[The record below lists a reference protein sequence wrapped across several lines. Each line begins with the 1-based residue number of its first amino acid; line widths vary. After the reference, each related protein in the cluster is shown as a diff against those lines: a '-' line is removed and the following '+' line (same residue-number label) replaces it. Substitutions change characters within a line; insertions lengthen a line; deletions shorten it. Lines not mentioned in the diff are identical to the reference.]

1 MPRLFFLNEE
11 GSSEQSETL
20 HLKKNTTLC
29 KWSYIYLLPNVR
41 DKLSPLEVQM
51 TYAISTSNSGSGHQQ
66 GSNSSPSHLFQAS
79 ANNNNDDE
87 DLQPIIDPR
96 QNSRALNDAASILKD
111 CGLDNVCIP
120 DLKIAHH
127 MSLISPSGVISQVYL
142 VIDSAEGTYLYGPE
156 NPGFFR
162 VISGKFGNLHLR
174 IMGWTWVFHLQ
185 CFSLEVYT
193 F

>member
-1 MPRLFFLNEE
+1 
-11 GSSEQSETL
+11 
-20 HLKKNTTLC
+20 
-29 KWSYIYLLPNVR
+29 
-41 DKLSPLEVQM
+41 M

-142 VIDSAEGTYLYGPE
+142 VKDSAGGDLFIYVPE
-156 NPGFFR
+156 NPDFFSIYFWEVWEPSFENNGLDVR
-162 VISGKFGNLHLR
+162 FPSSFFPSRFINSDD
-174 IMGWTWVFHLQ
+174 
-185 CFSLEVYT
+185 FSKWRT
-193 F
+193 

>member
-1 MPRLFFLNEE
+1 
-11 GSSEQSETL
+11 
-20 HLKKNTTLC
+20 
-29 KWSYIYLLPNVR
+29 
-41 DKLSPLEVQM
+41 M

-142 VIDSAEGTYLYGPE
+142 VIDSAAGTYMCTRK
-156 NPGFFR
+156 PGFFFELFL
-162 VISGKFGNLHLR
+162 G
-174 IMGWTWVFHLQ
+174 
-185 CFSLEVYT
+185 SLGT
-193 F
+193 FI

>member
-127 MSLISPSGVISQVYL
+127 MSLISPSGVISQVYFSEKF
-142 VIDSAEGTYLYGPE
+142 DG
-156 NPGFFR
+156 NPKTR
-162 VISGKFGNLHLR
+162 VLFSNNFWENLHIL
-174 IMGWTWVFHLQ
+174 
-185 CFSLEVYT
+185 
-193 F
+193 

>member
-51 TYAISTSNSGSGHQQ
+51 TYAISTTSNSGSGHQNQ
-66 GSNSSPSHLFQAS
+66 GSNASPSHLFQAS
-79 ANNNNDDE
+79 STANSNNNNNDFDE

-127 MSLISPSGVISQVYL
+127 MSLISPSGVISQVYFSEKF
-142 VIDSAEGTYLYGPE
+142 DG
-156 NPGFFR
+156 NPKTR
-162 VISGKFGNLHLR
+162 VLFSNNFWKNLHIL
-174 IMGWTWVFHLQ
+174 
-185 CFSLEVYT
+185 
-193 F
+193 

>member
-1 MPRLFFLNEE
+1 MTPE
-11 GSSEQSETL
+11 GSNEQSETL

-51 TYAISTSNSGSGHQQ
+51 TYGISDSLENLKSQPQ
-66 GSNSSPSHLFQAS
+66 PR
-79 ANNNNDDE
+79 NNE

-127 MSLISPSGVISQVYL
+127 MSLISPSGVISQVYFSEKF
-142 VIDSAEGTYLYGPE
+142 DD
-156 NPGFFR
+156 NPKTR
-162 VISGKFGNLHLR
+162 VLFSNNFWENLHIL
-174 IMGWTWVFHLQ
+174 
-185 CFSLEVYT
+185 
-193 F
+193 

>member
-1 MPRLFFLNEE
+1 MVTEFLVTFKLDTKKAMSRLFFLNDE
-11 GSSEQSETL
+11 GSNEQSETL

-51 TYAISTSNSGSGHQQ
+51 TYGISDSLENLKSQPQ
-66 GSNSSPSHLFQAS
+66 PR
-79 ANNNNDDE
+79 NNE

-127 MSLISPSGVISQVYL
+127 MSIAKVSLFSDALFFLI
-142 VIDSAEGTYLYGPE
+142 
-156 NPGFFR
+156 F
-162 VISGKFGNLHLR
+162 
-174 IMGWTWVFHLQ
+174 
-185 CFSLEVYT
+185 
-193 F
+193 